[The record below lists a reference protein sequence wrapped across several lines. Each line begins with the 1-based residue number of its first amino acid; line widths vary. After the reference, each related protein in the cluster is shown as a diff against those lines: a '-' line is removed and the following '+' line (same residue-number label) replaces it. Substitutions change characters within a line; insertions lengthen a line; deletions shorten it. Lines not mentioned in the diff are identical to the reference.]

1 MGGGVPDPDLALH
14 LARLPAALL
23 GPRQPRPQP
32 RRDAEGCLPRH
43 DAPRHAR
50 RLGDQVRAARIWIF
64 PNSHQIFLVREENI
78 FIYFLLG
85 AGSLT
90 AAWRG

>member
-1 MGGGVPDPDLALH
+1 MGGGLPDPDLALH

-43 DAPRHAR
+43 DAPRHAS
-50 RLGDQVRAARIWIF
+50 RLGDQVSSTVWM
-64 PNSHQIFLVREENI
+64 
-78 FIYFLLG
+78 
-85 AGSLT
+85 
-90 AAWRG
+90 